1 MPEIAINGRFRRQRL
16 TGTQRVAAEITGRLK
31 TPHRIIEPGEELSGG
46 RGHAWEQIVLPLR
59 ARGQM
64 LWGPCNTGPIA
75 SGRQIVT
82 IHDAA
87 VLEHP
92 EWFAPNFARLYGRL
106 LPILARRIDR
116 VVTVSEFSRERLGAL
131 LGIGL
136 DRIEVVA
143 NGVSDH
149 FRPVAAE
156 ARDLPPALAGRPYFA
171 TLFTREPRKNLDLVL
186 KAWKLAR
193 PGLPRE
199 TALAVIGGR
208 GAAGVFGEGNSDNG
222 IDDDGVI
229 HCGYLP
235 DAVLPAV
242 LSGAWGL
249 IYPSLYEGFGL
260 PALEAMACGT
270 PTIVTSLTSLP
281 EVCGDA
287 ALYVDAHDPREL
299 IEALLTLAGDP
310 GLRAEL
316 GRRGIERAR
325 AFSWDGAAAR
335 MDTIL
340 SEHA

>member
-1 MPEIAINGRFRRQRL
+1 MPEIAVNGRFRRQRL
-16 TGTQRVAAEITGRLK
+16 TGTQRVAAEIAARLK
-31 TPHRIIEPGEELSGG
+31 IPHRIIEPREDLSGG

-64 LWGPCNTGPIA
+64 LWGPCNTGPVA
-75 SGRQIVT
+75 GRRQIVT

-116 VVTVSEFSRERLGAL
+116 VVTVSEFSRERLSAL
-131 LGIGL
+131 LGIGT
-136 DRIEVVA
+136 DRIEVVP

-149 FRPVAAE
+149 FRPVPAE
-156 ARDLPPALAGRPYFA
+156 QRDLPPALAGRPYFA

-186 KAWKLAR
+186 QAWKLAKPMLP
-193 PGLPRE
+193 PG
-199 TALAVIGGR
+199 TALAIIGGR
-208 GAAGVFGEGNSDNG
+208 GAAGVFGEGSAVNG
-222 IDDDGVI
+222 IDDDGVVY
-229 HCGYLP
+229 CGYLP
-235 DAVLPAV
+235 DAVLPGL

-249 IYPSLYEGFGL
+249 VYPSLYEGFGL

-270 PTIVTSLTSLP
+270 PTIVTALTSLP

-299 IEALLTLAGDP
+299 AEALLTLAGDP
-310 GLRAEL
+310 GLRAAL
-316 GRRGIERAR
+316 ARKGIERAR
-325 AFSWDGAAAR
+325 TFTWDRAAAR
-335 MDTIL
+335 MDNIL
-340 SEHA
+340 SEHV